1 MLVLDLKVGE
11 SIKIGDAVITLEE
24 KSGKNARLLINA
36 DKSIPVKRIQSST
49 MAQIA
54 KGGIGSLAVAS

>member
-1 MLVLDLKVGE
+1 MLAIDLKVGD

-24 KSGKNARLLINA
+24 KSGKYARLIINA
-36 DKSIPVKRIQSST
+36 DKSIPVKRMQSST

-54 KGGIGSLAVAS
+54 KGGIGAMPVPS

>member
-1 MLVLDLKVGE
+1 MLALDLKVGE

-24 KSGKNARLLINA
+24 KSGKYARLIINA
-36 DKSIPVKRIQSST
+36 DKSIPVKRLQSST

-54 KGGIGSLAVAS
+54 KGGIVAMPLPS

>member
-1 MLVLDLKVGE
+1 MLALDLKVGD

-24 KSGKNARLLINA
+24 KSGKYARLIINA
-36 DKSIPVKRIQSST
+36 DKSIPVKRMQSST

-54 KGGIGSLAVAS
+54 KGGIGGLAVAS

>member
-11 SIKIGDAVITLEE
+11 SIKIGEAVITLEE
-24 KSGKNARLLINA
+24 KSGKYARLQINA

-54 KGGIGSLAVAS
+54 KGGIGNMAVAS

>member
-11 SIKIGDAVITLEE
+11 SIKIGDAVITLED
-24 KSGKNARLLINA
+24 KSGKYARLLINA
-36 DKSIPVKRIQSST
+36 DKSIPVKRVQSST

-54 KGGIGSLAVAS
+54 KGGIGGLALPA